1 MKLTTSDRKRF
12 RVKNKIKKVSKS
24 GRFRLCVSRSTK
36 NISAQIID
44 DKNRKTLFSAS
55 SVEKDIKNLKMKNKT
70 DLSKAVAEK
79 LAKKAQEKSV
89 TKVYF
94 DRGIY
99 KYHGRVKIFAETLR
113 KMEWIFKLW
122 KKLRTK

>member
-24 GRFRLCVSRSTK
+24 GRFRLCVSRSIK

-113 KMEWIFKLW
+113 KNGLEF
-122 KKLRTK
+122 

>member
-1 MKLTTSDRKRF
+1 MKLTTIDRKRF

-113 KMEWIFKLW
+113 KNGMDF
-122 KKLRTK
+122 